1 MNEPLEDKLF
11 AQVVE
16 AKGGINVY
24 MADGYTIHG
33 YNLSPRL
40 VALWEDAHKA
50 YVEYEEKTRPLAQFL
65 EALFYEGS

>member
-16 AKGGINVY
+16 AKGGITEY
-24 MADGYTIHG
+24 MADGYTNHG

-40 VALWEDAHKA
+40 VALWEDAYKA
-50 YVEYEEKTRPLAQFL
+50 YAEYEEKTRPLDQFM